1 MTLLSLSLLI
11 SNGEHLFIRSEA
23 IYMSS
28 LENHLFSSSAHI
40 LIRLFVLLIL
50 SSMSCLYMLT
60 INPLLETLEF

>member
-1 MTLLSLSLLI
+1 MTLLSLSLMI
-11 SNGEHLFIRSEA
+11 SSSDHLFICLGA

-28 LENHLFSSSAHI
+28 LENHLFSSSARI
-40 LIRLFVLLIL
+40 LIRLFVLLML